1 MATRYVFPRGSDPIS
16 RKRRSL
22 VASLLLLWIASLL
35 PATAAEASAGS
46 DSSGTA
52 GGSGQNSQVAELIK
66 RLEDQGIPV
75 QANTK

>member
-1 MATRYVFPRGSDPIS
+1 MKRTRRGKVVVFAFVWLLGAGLATAA
-16 RKRRSL
+16 L
-22 VASLLLLWIASLL
+22 
-35 PATAAEASAGS
+35 AAEASAGS